1 MQYLEF
7 EKPIEKLVDKLITIE
22 KLKSE
27 GVDTKKTIAD
37 LKLKIK
43 NKRNEIYSSLTPG
56 KKFNFQDI
64 HKDHIHSIIFHKLQ
78 TEILLNFMVTD
89 HLKTIKQL

>member
-7 EKPIEKLVDKLITIE
+7 EKPIEELVDKLITIE

-37 LKLKIK
+37 LKI
-43 NKRNEIYSSLTPG
+43 ELTS
-56 KKFNFQDI
+56 K
-64 HKDHIHSIIFHKLQ
+64 S
-78 TEILLNFMVTD
+78 
-89 HLKTIKQL
+89 

>member
-7 EKPIEKLVDKLITIE
+7 EKPIEELVNKLITIE

-43 NKRNEIYSSLTPG
+43 NKRNEIYSSLTPWQ
-56 KKFNFQDI
+56 K
-64 HKDHIHSIIFHKLQ
+64 
-78 TEILLNFMVTD
+78 V
-89 HLKTIKQL
+89 QLSRHPQRPYTLDYI

>member
-43 NKRNEIYSSLTPG
+43 NKRNEI
-56 KKFNFQDI
+56 
-64 HKDHIHSIIFHKLQ
+64 
-78 TEILLNFMVTD
+78 
-89 HLKTIKQL
+89 

>member
-27 GVDTKKTIAD
+27 GVDTKKTIASFQ
-37 LKLKIK
+37 K
-43 NKRNEIYSSLTPG
+43 NV
-56 KKFNFQDI
+56 FD
-64 HKDHIHSIIFHKLQ
+64 
-78 TEILLNFMVTD
+78 
-89 HLKTIKQL
+89 